1 MTETRERKLEQG
13 VALQPGEMVAPGYEV
28 IDHIRRGKRL
38 DVYDVWSD
46 ERSCRCIAKTITPDR
61 LGEDRARVKLIGE
74 AELLLKLT
82 HPNIVRAYELVE
94 NPATKAPVLI
104 LETLS
109 GRTVSHLIDEFEEG
123 MNPIDVAWLGIQL
136 CSAVGYLHRH
146 GCLHLDVKPDN
157 VISEGGR
164 ARLID
169 LSISGHEGPSAPG
182 AGTYDY
188 LAPEQALGHHVSAA
202 TDVWGIGITLYEA
215 LTGALPF
222 EPEDNDD
229 DDGDDD
235 DAADRGAASY
245 DYSDSSEYTDASN
258 DFDPDVYPQA
268 TERAASVATRR
279 DNLDPKLVALVD
291 ACLAPAQADRPTV
304 EELGDALARAAG
316 VDPKERTEE
325 ATG

>member
-1 MTETRERKLEQG
+1 LTELRERKLERG
-13 VALQPGEMVAPGYEV
+13 PALQPGETIAPGYEV

-38 DVYDVWSD
+38 DVYDVWSV
-46 ERSCRCIAKTITPDR
+46 ERACRCIAKTITPDR
-61 LGEDRARVKLIGE
+61 LDEEKARVKLLGE

-94 NPATKAPVLI
+94 SDAGTPVLI

-123 MNPIDVAWLGIQL
+123 MDLIDVVWLGIHL
-136 CSAVGYLHRH
+136 CSAVAYLHKH
-146 GCLHLDVKPDN
+146 DCLHLDVKPDN

-169 LSISGHEGPSAPG
+169 LSISGQVGPSAAG

-188 LAPEQALGHHVSAA
+188 LAPEQARGDEVGEA

-215 LTGALPF
+215 LTGTVPY
-222 EPEDNDD
+222 EPDEDD
-229 DDGDDD
+229 DEDDD
-235 DAADRGAASY
+235 SADDSGSA

-258 DFDPDVYPQA
+258 DFDLEVYPQA
-268 TERAASVATRR
+268 TERAPSVASRR
-279 DNLDPKLVALVD
+279 DGLPGTIVELID
-291 ACLAPAQADRPTV
+291 ACLELTPSNRPGV
-304 EELGDALARAAG
+304 EELATRLAQAGG
-316 VDPKERTEE
+316 VDPKEKSPE
-325 ATG
+325 AWG